1 MSESV
6 TTAQIEDV
14 LSSIRRLVSEDG
26 RSDPRGE
33 QLHETRSDAVAA
45 AVGPVA
51 KPASKPASKPAVER
65 SGRLV
70 LTPALRVSAPA
81 EPPVDE
87 SPAESDEARM
97 DEAAVPSQ
105 DSRTPW
111 SDPTTS
117 LFAAPRAPMPEPEVE
132 FEVSEDASVVME
144 AAPEAAAPDQAEAL
158 GEAQAPDIQNRD
170 HQLQDAPPFASPF
183 APDDAGEVPMSDETL
198 TFHSARAESLSAKIE
213 ALEAVIGRTRDQ
225 WEPDGPSSDSY
236 AGTPVRPIGWH
247 EVEAGDV
254 EQAAP
259 PVSDGDEAAMSTAQH
274 VPEAPS
280 EAPSGEAIEA
290 LAAETLSEAFDAE
303 DQTHDEG
310 AVAEQ
315 VSDEQPADEQG
326 AGEQAFEDQIVED
339 QIVEERPI
347 EDWAVEDVISEDSLA
362 DDADAGDTVAENSSA
377 EDPPADDSAVDDLD
391 VDDPLSDESVI
402 DEDSLRELVAE
413 IVRQELQGALGERIT
428 RNVRKL
434 VRREIHRALAAQDLD

>member
-33 QLHETRSDAVAA
+33 QLHETGGDAVAA
-45 AVGPVA
+45 GGDPVA
-51 KPASKPASKPAVER
+51 KPVVER

-81 EPPVDE
+81 EPPVGEPFAGESFSDE
-87 SPAESDEARM
+87 PSAEPAESRVDA
-97 DEAAVPSQ
+97 AAVTPQ

-111 SDPTTS
+111 SDPSTP
-117 LFAAPRAPMPEPEVE
+117 LFASPREPMPEV
-132 FEVSEDASVVME
+132 EVSDDTPEGME
-144 AAPEAAAPDQAEAL
+144 AAPELAVSDHAETMA
-158 GEAQAPDIQNRD
+158 EAQAADSQSPDFAP
-170 HQLQDAPPFASPF
+170 QDAP
-183 APDDAGEVPMSDETL
+183 DDSEQAPMSEETL

-236 AGTPVRPIGWH
+236 AGTPVRPIGWR
-247 EVEAGDV
+247 EVEAGDA
-254 EQAAP
+254 EHAGA
-259 PVSDGDEAAMSTAQH
+259 VSGGDEAAMSTAQH
-274 VPEAPS
+274 APEAPS
-280 EAPSGEAIEA
+280 EGPSSEAVDA
-290 LAAETLSEAFDAE
+290 LAAETLSEAFDVE
-303 DQTHDEG
+303 DQTGGEE
-310 AVAEQ
+310 AAAELP
-315 VSDEQPADEQG
+315 SDEPSSDEQG
-326 AGEQAFEDQIVED
+326 AGEQAVED
-339 QIVEERPI
+339 QTVEDQPI
-347 EDWAVEDVISEDSLA
+347 EDWAVEDVIPEDS
-362 DDADAGDTVAENSSA
+362 
-377 EDPPADDSAVDDLD
+377 PADDMVADDSTADDLAIDDLD
-391 VDDPLSDESVI
+391 DDDPLSDESVI